1 MKFSSYVLSTLLLLA
16 AYASPLAV
24 LTFVTPASLVAQQPD
39 DVLKWTDI
47 SGSRTIDAKFVRLEG
62 ESVVIEKSDG
72 TEVTVPLNKLNLKSQ
87 AQAKRMANPKA
98 FEKKP
103 STPKEMKEKPAAT
116 DAADDKETAEP
127 TDAKKADSSST
138 ATTAKLPEPSIP
150 ANLSAKDALAF
161 VAQELS
167 KDNYAVLV
175 DTMPR
180 EQLELAQ
187 EGMQKLVS
195 KLNKSSFDSIKA
207 LLKRSTKVMAEKKS
221 FILNY
226 PKIPADAKP
235 RLSAH
240 YDTIVALMQEIN
252 SSPLVEM
259 KNWNNGDIG
268 ACMPVIFRLTD
279 VYGSRFVET
288 EKAINPSVPATMSTF
303 IAVWGAPV
311 KKQDLVDGKVRIS
324 GQNGD
329 TATLEFIGPTG
340 AAASVAL
347 EQSNGRW
354 YPKPSEVTEAATK
367 QLRDQIAQLDNVD
380 AKQISGNLMLGLA
393 VVGGLVGQLE
403 RANTQEEFN
412 EQMDQLFNSAA
423 GMIPAG
429 PGGAIAPIA
438 P

>member
-1 MKFSSYVLSTLLLLA
+1 MKFSSYVLTTSLLFA

-24 LTFVTPASLVAQQPD
+24 LTLVTPATLVAQQPD

-72 TEVTVPLNKLNLKSQ
+72 TELTVPLNKLNLKSQ

-103 STPKEMKEKPAAT
+103 SAPKDMKDKPAAT
-116 DAADDKETAEP
+116 DAADDKNTAEKA
-127 TDAKKADSSST
+127 DAKKEDVSST
-138 ATTAKLPEPSIP
+138 ATTAKLPDPIIP

-167 KDNYAVLV
+167 KDNYAVIV

-207 LLKRSTKVMAEKKS
+207 LLKRATKVMAEKKS

-240 YDTIVALMQEIN
+240 YDTIVSLMQEIN

-259 KNWNNGDIG
+259 KNWTDGDIG

-279 VYGSRFVET
+279 VYGARFVET

-311 KKQDLVDGKVRIS
+311 KKQDLVDGKVRIN
-324 GQNGD
+324 GENGD

-340 AAASVAL
+340 AAANVSL
-347 EQSNGRW
+347 EQIDGRW
-354 YPKPSEVTEAATK
+354 YPKSSEITETATK
-367 QLRDQIAQLDNVD
+367 QLRDQIAQLDKVD

>member
-1 MKFSSYVLSTLLLLA
+1 
-16 AYASPLAV
+16 
-24 LTFVTPASLVAQQPD
+24 
-39 DVLKWTDI
+39 
-47 SGSRTIDAKFVRLEG
+47 
-62 ESVVIEKSDG
+62 
-72 TEVTVPLNKLNLKSQ
+72 
-87 AQAKRMANPKA
+87 
-98 FEKKP
+98 
-103 STPKEMKEKPAAT
+103 
-116 DAADDKETAEP
+116 
-127 TDAKKADSSST
+127 
-138 ATTAKLPEPSIP
+138 
-150 ANLSAKDALAF
+150 
-161 VAQELS
+161 
-167 KDNYAVLV
+167 
-175 DTMPR
+175 
-180 EQLELAQ
+180 
-187 EGMQKLVS
+187 
-195 KLNKSSFDSIKA
+195 
-207 LLKRSTKVMAEKKS
+207 
-221 FILNY
+221 
-226 PKIPADAKP
+226 
-235 RLSAH
+235 
-240 YDTIVALMQEIN
+240 
-252 SSPLVEM
+252 
-259 KNWNNGDIG
+259 
-268 ACMPVIFRLTD
+268 MPVIFRLTD